1 MQYTVNALGRICSDS
16 PQDYSAWGRPLS
28 RPAPGPRSHHPSIEQ
43 AGWEGSNTG
52 YGYRGS
58 GDEVE
63 ALGKVSAQD
72 HEVRGFFSHPPTR
85 AGVTQQGGTQP
96 GLALSS
102 LMVDRLWMRR

>member
-72 HEVRGFFSHPPTR
+72 HEVRGLVFPPAHPGWGNATGRHP
-85 AGVTQQGGTQP
+85 AWSGTIIID
-96 GLALSS
+96 G
-102 LMVDRLWMRR
+102 R